1 MRRGKQIGHMRTLCD
16 DDLAGARHQRPL
28 HVGLAYWDPFTA
40 GGVQSQIAGRIE
52 HLGYP
57 GGPVRYTLF
66 SGRRAPESMPWPHV
80 RTAVFGGRGF
90 LSVAVWEYLAARDL
104 TKKLAEVH
112 EEDPLDLVEL
122 HAGGAGPAVAA
133 WSRRSA
139 VPYVFVSHSLRA
151 VSRFSDFRWELAK
164 YYAWSNR
171 RAARDACRLVT
182 VSEALQREWMRW
194 GVPGEKITV
203 LRAAVDEAQTEPA
216 AADRPINGPFELLYV
231 GRTSY
236 EKGLDLLI
244 DAVAECVRRELPLR
258 VRIAGSVGPEHTA
271 RQQAAQERLPVE
283 FLGALDNAA
292 ARSLMQNADL
302 LVIPSRYDSC
312 PVVALEGL
320 CAGALILAAR
330 SGGLPEI
337 IEDGETGILVPSEDS
352 RALADA
358 ITQVA
363 AERERFAH
371 IREAARRASRR
382 FTWPVRA
389 TEILDFYRNICCR
402 ERSSEMGSGPTR
414 HPADSDLL
422 SGGTLE
428 TARARRC

>member
-1 MRRGKQIGHMRTLCD
+1 MRT
-16 DDLAGARHQRPL
+16 
-28 HVGLAYWDPFTA
+28 
-40 GGVQSQIAGRIE
+40 E
-52 HLGYP
+52 
-57 GGPVRYTLF
+57 
-66 SGRRAPESMPWPHV
+66 
-80 RTAVFGGRGF
+80 VFEGRGF

-104 TKKLAEVH
+104 TKKLAAVH
-112 EEDPLDLVEL
+112 GKDPLDLVEL

-151 VSRFSDFRWELAK
+151 VSQFSDFRWELAK

-171 RAARDACRLVT
+171 RAARDACRVVT
-182 VSEALQREWMRW
+182 VSDALRREWMRW
-194 GVPGEKITV
+194 GVPGEKTVV
-203 LRAAVDEAQTEPA
+203 LRAAVDEAATGLATTGHPK
-216 AADRPINGPFELLYV
+216 DGSLELLYV
-231 GRTSY
+231 GRSSY

-258 VRIAGSVGPEHTA
+258 LRVAGSVGPEHTA
-271 RQQAAQERLPVE
+271 RKQAARERLPVE

-337 IEDGETGILVPSEDS
+337 IDDGQTGILVPSEDS

-358 ITQVA
+358 IAQVA
-363 AERERFAH
+363 AKPERFAP
-371 IREAARRASRR
+371 IREAARQASRR

-389 TEILDFYRNICCR
+389 TEILDFYRDICRR
-402 ERSSEMGSGPTR
+402 EAATEARNGRMHLPANSGSL
-414 HPADSDLL
+414 ADDI
-422 SGGTLE
+422 LE
-428 TARARRC
+428 TARSRRC

>member
-1 MRRGKQIGHMRTLCD
+1 MISSISSSD
-16 DDLAGARHQRPL
+16 ARHQLPL
-28 HVGLAYWDPFTA
+28 HVGLAYWDPFTP
-40 GGVQSQIAGRIE
+40 GGVQSQIAGRVE

-66 SGRRAPESMPWPHV
+66 SGRPAPEPSRWPHV
-80 RTAVFGGRGF
+80 RTEVFEGRGI

-104 TKKLAEVH
+104 MKKLAAVH

-133 WSRRSA
+133 WSRRST

-151 VSRFSDFRWELAK
+151 VSRFSDYRWELAR

-171 RAARDACRLVT
+171 RAARDACRVVT
-182 VSEALQREWMRW
+182 VSDALRREWMRW
-194 GVPGEKITV
+194 AVPSEKITV
-203 LRAAVDEAQTEPA
+203 LRAAVDDAETGPA
-216 AADRPINGPFELLYV
+216 TTSHLKDGSLELLYV

-271 RQQAAQERLPVE
+271 RQQVTRERLPVE

-292 ARSLMQNADL
+292 ARSLMHDADL

-337 IEDGETGILVPSEDS
+337 IEDGETGILVPAEDS
-352 RALADA
+352 RSLADA

-363 AERERFAH
+363 GGRERFAH

-389 TEILDFYRNICCR
+389 AEILDFYRDICCR
-402 ERSSEMGSGPTR
+402 ERSSEMGSGPTYY
-414 HPADSDLL
+414 PAGSDLL
-422 SGGTLE
+422 SDGTLE

>member
-1 MRRGKQIGHMRTLCD
+1 MRTLCD

-40 GGVQSQIAGRIE
+40 GGVQSQIAGRVE

-66 SGRRAPESMPWPHV
+66 SGRRAPEPSPWPHV
-80 RTAVFGGRGF
+80 RTEVFEGRGV
-90 LSVAVWEYLAARDL
+90 LSVAVWEYLAARNL
-104 TKKLAEVH
+104 KKKLAAVH

-171 RAARDACRLVT
+171 RAARDACRVVT
-182 VSEALQREWMRW
+182 VSEALRREWMRW
-194 GVPGEKITV
+194 GVPGEKIIV
-203 LRAAVDEAQTEPA
+203 LRAAVDDAETGPA
-216 AADRPINGPFELLYV
+216 TTSHLKDGSLELLFV

-244 DAVAECVRRELPLR
+244 DAVAECVRREFPLR

-271 RQQAAQERLPVE
+271 RQQVTRERLPVE

-292 ARSLMQNADL
+292 ARSLMHDADL

-337 IEDGETGILVPSEDS
+337 IEDGETGILVPAEDS
-352 RALADA
+352 RSLADA

-363 AERERFAH
+363 AGRERFAH

-389 TEILDFYRNICCR
+389 NEILDLYQDICGL
-402 ERSSEMGSGPTR
+402 ERSSDIGSGPTR

-422 SGGTLE
+422 SGDTLQM
-428 TARARRC
+428 ARARRC